1 MLDLIRTALS
11 KFRYRFNDEREL
23 HEGIKLALDVAGLP
37 YQHEFIASAQ
47 DRLDFLVDD
56 HWIIEAKIKGTQTAA
71 IRQAGRYAHLPMV
84 HGILIATTKAWA
96 VGSLNGL
103 AVPVHVVKL
112 ERQAF

>member
-1 MLDLIRTALS
+1 MLERIRTALA
-11 KFRYRFNDEREL
+11 KFHYRFNDERQL
-23 HEGIKLALDVAGLP
+23 HEGIKLALEVAGLA

-47 DRLDFLVDD
+47 DRLDFLVED
-56 HWIIEAKIKGTQTAA
+56 HWVIEAKIKGTQTAA

-84 HGILIATTKAWA
+84 RGILIATTKAWA
-96 VGSLNGL
+96 VGSLSGL